1 MFQPT
6 LACVCLVAVGSLVA
20 QVPTAPATPAPAPA
34 LKQVDLTFGVYAT
47 DLPTVVYRQFLP
59 MLEVVQ
65 AELGKSLECP
75 ASVELRIF
83 KTYEAALDA
92 LVQGTVDFV
101 RFGPSSYLLA
111 KERRPEISLLAM
123 EDNDGEKIFQGVI
136 VVRAN
141 SPIKTLAD
149 LRGRKF
155 AFGDENST
163 IGRYLAQLQLVN
175 AGLAASDL
183 AGHAFLGRHDK
194 VFTAVEVGDFDAGAV
209 KENTYDKMN
218 KKGTLR
224 ELVRFDNVTKPWV
237 ARAGLDPRVAAGLR
251 EVLIGMQDRTTL
263 KDVGITGFRSVK
275 DADYESIR
283 LAMRAAEKFAAPAQG
298 KPARPA
304 PGK

>member
-1 MFQPT
+1 MFQST
-6 LACVCLVAVGSLVA
+6 LACVCFAAMGSLVA
-20 QVPTAPATPAPAPA
+20 QAPPQTTTTPAPA
-34 LKQVDLTFGVYAT
+34 LQQVELTFGVYAT

-65 AELGKSLECP
+65 GELTKSLACP

-92 LVQGTVDFV
+92 LVEGTVDFV

-111 KERRPEISLLAM
+111 KERKPEISLLAM
-123 EDNDGEKIFQGVI
+123 EDNDGEKVFQGVI
-136 VVRAN
+136 AVRAN

-175 AGLAASDL
+175 AGIAASDL

-209 KENTYDKMN
+209 KENTFDKMN

-224 ELVRFDNVTKPWV
+224 ELVRFNNVTKPWV
-237 ARAGLDPRVAAGLR
+237 ARAGLDPRVAAGLSQ
-251 EVLIGMQDRTTL
+251 VLLGLKDGSKL
-263 KDVGITGFRSVK
+263 KDVGITGFRAVQDS
-275 DADYESIR
+275 DYDSIR
-283 LAMRAAEKFAAPAQG
+283 AAMQAAEKFAAPTPG

>member
-1 MFQPT
+1 MFQST
-6 LACVCLVAVGSLVA
+6 LACVCLVAAGSLVA
-20 QVPTAPATPAPAPA
+20 QAPPQTAATPAQA
-34 LKQVDLTFGVYAT
+34 LEQVELTFGVYAT

-59 MLEVVQ
+59 MLEIVQ
-65 AELGKSLECP
+65 GELTRSLACP
-75 ASVELRIF
+75 TSIELRIF

-92 LVQGTVDFV
+92 LVAGTVDFV

-111 KERRPEISLLAM
+111 KERKPEISLLAM
-123 EDNDGEKIFQGVI
+123 EDNDGEKVFQGVI
-136 VVRAN
+136 AVRAN

-163 IGRYLAQLQLVN
+163 IGRYLAQLQLVK
-175 AGLAASDL
+175 AGIAASDL

-209 KENTYDKMN
+209 KENTFDKMN

-224 ELVRFDNVTKPWV
+224 ELVRFPNVTKPWV
-237 ARAGLDPRVAAGLR
+237 ARAGLDPRVAAGLSQ
-251 EVLIGMQDRTTL
+251 VLLGLKDGSKL
-263 KDVGITGFRSVK
+263 KDVGITGFRAVK
-275 DADYESIR
+275 DADYDSIR
-283 LAMRAAEKFAAPAQG
+283 LAMQAAEKFAAPKQS